1 MKRSVVTD
9 NGNTKEKLGKQSSSE
24 RLLDTFNTIKDELTS
39 TLWFILGNKD
49 DAQDVAQDAFLRCWK
64 KQETLPEVQNLR
76 AWIFKV
82 AINAAKDVR
91 KSAWKRKTRT
101 MPEEEVMQNFES
113 DSPVQLLEE
122 KEMMEQLRKALMDLR
137 PEEKEVF
144 LLRQNAEMSY
154 EQIAETANRPLG
166 TIKTQMRSALQKLK
180 LALAPA

>member
-1 MKRSVVTD
+1 MKHPSITED
-9 NGNTKEKLGKQSSSE
+9 GSAPLKLDTKQSNGE
-24 RLLDTFNTIKDELTS
+24 RLLATFNQIRDELTS

-64 KQETLPEVQNLR
+64 KQDALPDVINLK

-82 AINAAKDVR
+82 AINAAKDLR

-101 MPEEEVMQNFES
+101 MPEEDVMMQKS
-113 DSPVQLLEE
+113 TATSLDLLEE
-122 KEMMEQLRKALMDLR
+122 NEMLVQLRTALMDLR

-144 LLRQNAEMSY
+144 LLRQNAEMTY
-154 EQIAETANRPLG
+154 EQIAEAANRPLG

-180 LALAPA
+180 VALS

>member
-1 MKRSVVTD
+1 MKHPSITED
-9 NGNTKEKLGKQSSSE
+9 GIAPLKLDTKQSNGE
-24 RLLDTFNTIKDELTS
+24 RLLATFNQIKDELTS

-64 KQETLPEVQNLR
+64 IQDALPDVINLK

-82 AINAAKDVR
+82 AINAAKDLR

-101 MPEEEVMQNFES
+101 MPEEDVMMQKSTTTSLDTLEENEML
-113 DSPVQLLEE
+113 VQL
-122 KEMMEQLRKALMDLR
+122 RSALMDLR

-144 LLRQNAEMSY
+144 LLRQNAEMTY
-154 EQIAETANRPLG
+154 EQIAEAANRPLG

-180 LALAPA
+180 VALS